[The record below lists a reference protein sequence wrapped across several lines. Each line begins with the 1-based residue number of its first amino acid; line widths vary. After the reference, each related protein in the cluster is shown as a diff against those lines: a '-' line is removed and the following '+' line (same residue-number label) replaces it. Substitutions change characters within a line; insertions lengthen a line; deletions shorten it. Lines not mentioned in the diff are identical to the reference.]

1 MSKLLPRPNCKSEDP
16 ASCSKSGRAGIGGG
30 SRCPSRKSEHLDQAM
45 SLRVQGHLLL
55 RWNHGEKEIGMKT
68 KSSEMAR
75 MQTALAILFLAI
87 RLASA
92 GQTAD
97 AAVAEAN
104 PLGRGP

>member
-1 MSKLLPRPNCKSEDP
+1 
-16 ASCSKSGRAGIGGG
+16 
-30 SRCPSRKSEHLDQAM
+30 M

-92 GQTAD
+92 GQTAN

-104 PLGRGP
+104 ALRRELVGGERVQVNLHGLGVGWNRANRESETRE